1 MGSHLGF
8 LSREFVF
15 EERTNGQM
23 EAGLERWDAE
33 VRRTLTN
40 INGSRNWMWVVFLGW
55 RVKSAWCPSGC
66 GEGGMNG
73 REGADRL
80 LSWGWGAL

>member
-8 LSREFVF
+8 LSREFVC

-33 VRRTLTN
+33 VRRTLTD
-40 INGSRNWMWVVFLGW
+40 IM
-55 RVKSAWCPSGC
+55 AAETGC
-66 GEGGMNG
+66 
-73 REGADRL
+73 
-80 LSWGWGAL
+80 